1 MSRRLYFMA
10 LVVMLIGY
18 QLMPGRASSHREAPL
33 ISGDPL
39 ADNTDVYAFVSP
51 DAPDTVTLIA
61 SFVPFED
68 PAGGPNFYRFGD
80 NVLYELKIDNNG
92 DGAEDITYQ
101 FRFTSQTVNPNTFLY
116 ATGPIKSLD
125 DPNRNLFQ
133 TYTVTRVEGART
145 AFTAGPMRTMYD
157 NVGPASTPNYGG
169 NGSGIYEFTQAD
181 GTRGRVFAGQTDDAF
196 FLDLR
201 IFDFLYGGNLSEVG
215 TDSLAGFNVHSIAIQ
230 VPRSSLRRRRAQ
242 SSASGRP
249 RAVLRRRPVRPAQKP
264 RTGSMVQVSRLGMP
278 LVNEVVIPLGQKDRW
293 NGSNPTQDAQF
304 LSYVT
309 DPEVPKLLQAVYG
322 LTAPSTPR
330 NDLVQVFLTGVPNLN
345 QPPGVRPGEMIRLNT
360 DIAPTATP
368 SRLGVLASDIPGFPN
383 GRRLTDDVID
393 ITLQAA
399 AGILTGARVS
409 TLGDSVDRNDVPF
422 RSDVPVSRPAALG
435 RQSVEAEPE
444 SAVRQLDRVM
454 RWILQPR
461 RGAKHLVPVA
471 IIAAVAAVVVYAN
484 VREARRSRQ
493 PYTAAPPIGTPGAPP
508 TSREGLDRRVADMDA
523 RLAAHPEDAGAALL
537 LADALLRQTRV
548 TGNQGSPSAP
558 NRC

>member
-1 MSRRLYFMA
+1 LSRRLYFIV
-10 LVVMLIGY
+10 LVAMLIGY
-18 QLMPGRASSHREAPL
+18 QLTPGRASSHREAPL

-80 NVLYELKIDNNG
+80 SVLYELKIDNNG
-92 DGAEDITYQ
+92 DGAEDISYQ

-133 TYTVTRVEGART
+133 TYTVSRVEGART

-169 NGSGIYEFTQAD
+169 NGSGIYEFRQAD
-181 GTRGRVFAGQTDDAF
+181 GTTGRVFAGQTDDAF

-201 IFDFLYGGNLSEVG
+201 VFDFLYGGNLSEVG
-215 TDSLAGFNVHSIAIQ
+215 TDSLAGFNAHSIAIQ
-230 VPRSSLRRRRAQ
+230 VPKSSLR
-242 SSASGRP
+242 SSSPIIG
-249 RAVLRRRPVRPAQKP
+249 VWSTTSRPATTT
-264 RTGSMVQVSRLGMP
+264 RAAGSETTSGSMVQVSRLGMP

-304 LSYVT
+304 LSFVT

-322 LTAPSTPR
+322 ITAPSTPR

-345 QPPGVRPGEMIRLNT
+345 QPSGVRPGEMLRLNT
-360 DIAPTATP
+360 DIAPTARP
-368 SRLGVLASDIPGFPN
+368 SRLGVLANDISGFPN

-393 ITLQAA
+393 ITLQVA
-399 AGILTGARVS
+399 AGVLTGARVS
-409 TLGDSVDRNDVPF
+409 TLGDAVDQNDVPF
-422 RSDVPVSRPAALG
+422 RSTFPYLG
-435 RQSVEAEPE
+435 
-444 SAVRQLDRVM
+444 
-454 RWILQPR
+454 QPHS
-461 RGAKHLVPVA
+461 G
-471 IIAAVAAVVVYAN
+471 
-484 VREARRSRQ
+484 
-493 PYTAAPPIGTPGAPP
+493 
-508 TSREGLDRRVADMDA
+508 
-523 RLAAHPEDAGAALL
+523 
-537 LADALLRQTRV
+537 
-548 TGNQGSPSAP
+548 GNPWKLNP
-558 NRC
+558 NRPSGN